1 MGDSPSD
8 SDESGG
14 INITLGKI
22 VAYPISLLLILI
34 GLAGLVTNV
43 VGGILILLSGILGLP
58 IVRAKLKKS
67 QGVSINR
74 WATVGLVFILVVAG
88 GVVIGAGGNGDM
100 GDTGDSGDTT
110 VRTHQMGDSFTVG
123 DEGQSIE
130 YSVQNA
136 YSSSYI
142 MGPVER
148 QEADGQYIIL
158 DLSMENVGE
167 ESVDITTN
175 HFTIVDSQDRTFDAS
190 SEQTLWVESDPR
202 IQVEGVSFE
211 QLQPG
216 VSTEGAVVIE
226 VPEDISEIEFKVEPT
241 GPFSNAD
248 EHYVE
253 LELEQLEE

>member
-1 MGDSPSD
+1 MGDNSSD

-22 VAYPISLLLILI
+22 IAYPVSLLLILV
-34 GLAGLVTNV
+34 GLAGLITNV

-58 IVRAKLKKS
+58 IIRAKLKKS

-74 WATVGLVFILVVAG
+74 WATVGLVFILVIAG
-88 GVVIGAGGNGDM
+88 GVVIGAGGS
-100 GDTGDSGDTT
+100 GDTGDTGESGDTT
-110 VRTHQMGDSFTVG
+110 VRTHQMGESFTVG

-130 YSVQNA
+130 YNVQNA
-136 YSSSYI
+136 YSTGYI
-142 MGPVER
+142 NGPLER

-158 DLSMENVGE
+158 DLSMENVGD

-175 HFTIVDSQDRTFDAS
+175 HFTIVDTQDRTFDAS
-190 SEQTLWVESDPR
+190 SEQTLWVENDPR

-216 VSTEGAVVIE
+216 ITTEGAVVFE
-226 VPEDISEIEFKVEPT
+226 VPEEASEIQFRVEPT

-253 LELEQLEE
+253 LELEQLE

>member
-1 MGDSPSD
+1 MGDPGTSGTSD
-8 SDESGG
+8 GTSGTSDGTSGTSDG
-14 INITLGKI
+14 T
-22 VAYPISLLLILI
+22 
-34 GLAGLVTNV
+34 
-43 VGGILILLSGILGLP
+43 SGTSDG
-58 IVRAKLKKS
+58 
-67 QGVSINR
+67 
-74 WATVGLVFILVVAG
+74 T
-88 GVVIGAGGNGDM
+88 
-100 GDTGDSGDTT
+100 SGDNN
-110 VRTHQMGDSFTVG
+110 VRTHQMGESFTVG

-130 YSVQNA
+130 YNVQDA
-136 YSSSYI
+136 YSTSYI
-142 MGPVER
+142 SGPIER

-158 DLSMENVGE
+158 TLSMENVGD

-175 HFTIVDSQDRTFDAS
+175 HFTMVDSQDRTFDAS

-216 VSTEGAVVIE
+216 ITTEGAVVFQ
-226 VPEDISEIEFKVEPT
+226 VPEGASEIQFKVEPT